1 LALGPGY
8 SVSSGEHTGW
18 PGSGPEYPPKGRMGE
33 EIGAAG
39 FTRED
44 FARFAERLARETE
57 LAKRLFAA
65 KAFSASGYM
74 LGFEVECWI
83 LDHNYFP
90 APVNQLLLEAL
101 ASPLAVPELS
111 RFNIELNCEPLPL
124 KGDVFNRALSALSK
138 LWAECNAAAHALDTN
153 MVLIGTLPAIRDED
167 LTLSNMSPL
176 NRFYALNREI
186 LRQRRGRSL
195 RIEIE
200 GRDRLVSEHRDVM
213 LESAATSFQ
222 IHLKVPAYLAHS
234 YYNASAAISA
244 PVLATCANAPF
255 LFGKSL
261 WEETRIPLFEQAVAT
276 PEAKSGSRVSMG
288 SGYLEASLFE
298 VFEQNWREY
307 PVLLPVCYDTPLDSL
322 RHLRLHNGTIW
333 RWNRPLIGIEP
344 DGVPHLRIEHR
355 PLPSGPAICDMVAN
369 AALYVGLAHS
379 IALSGAN
386 GTGGLPFADAVR
398 NFYEAARHGLNA
410 KLAWPRLGTIAA
422 ARLLLGELIP
432 KAREGLADLGVE
444 GGGGEFLDIVEA
456 RVRSGQTGACWQRK
470 AFEASGGDIYKLMA
484 AYCERQRSGA
494 PVHQWDL

>member
-1 LALGPGY
+1 M
-8 SVSSGEHTGW
+8 
-18 PGSGPEYPPKGRMGE
+18 PPP
-33 EIGAAG
+33 
-39 FTRED
+39 
-44 FARFAERLARETE
+44 RFPLP
-57 LAKRLFAA
+57 F
-65 KAFSASGYM
+65 
-74 LGFEVECWI
+74 
-83 LDHNYFP
+83 
-90 APVNQLLLEAL
+90 
-101 ASPLAVPELS
+101 SPLAQMPPS
-111 RFNIELNCEPLPL
+111 SSA
-124 KGDVFNRALSALSK
+124 NR
-138 LWAECNAAAHALDTN
+138 C
-153 MVLIGTLPAIRDED
+153 
-167 LTLSNMSPL
+167 
-176 NRFYALNREI
+176 
-186 LRQRRGRSL
+186 
-195 RIEIE
+195 
-200 GRDRLVSEHRDVM
+200 
-213 LESAATSFQ
+213 
-222 IHLKVPAYLAHS
+222 
-234 YYNASAAISA
+234 
-244 PVLATCANAPF
+244 
-255 LFGKSL
+255 GK
-261 WEETRIPLFEQAVAT
+261 
-276 PEAKSGSRVSMG
+276 KSGSRVSMG

-444 GGGGEFLDIVEA
+444 GGGGEILAIVEA